1 MNQESLKLTPRQ
13 LRRPCDASKLPFR
26 DTTEVEP
33 VGEVLGQQR
42 AKQALEFGLKIR
54 RPGYNIFVAGETGT
68 GKLTYTR
75 KVIEGQAA
83 QEPRPQDWCYVYNF
97 KKPSQP
103 RAISLPAGLGKQFVR
118 DMEDM
123 VNSLKK
129 EVPKAFDSENSQ
141 KKKTLLWQQFEQESE
156 LLYQQLE
163 KMANQKGFSLHRTSE
178 GFVSVPLLNGEP
190 LTEEE
195 YNKLDPGT
203 RRDLEKDSSYLQEK
217 LVEMVSKL
225 KKLEKKYQQK
235 EKQLEGQ
242 MALLAIGH
250 LLADLKDKYRQY
262 HQVVE
267 YIKGIQEDI
276 INNLESFKEPE
287 KDEVG
292 EQLAFLL
299 GAKKGEDPY
308 EKYKVNLLVDSSE
321 VKGAPVVYEPN
332 PTFTNLIGRIEYQ
345 NELGVLSTDHT
356 KIKAGALH
364 RANGGYLILQVK
376 DVLANPA
383 AWEALKRVLRNGEI
397 RIENPTDHQGVAVIT
412 TLQPEPIPVQ
422 VKVVLTGSLE
432 YYQLL
437 HEYDEDFPKLFKIR
451 AEFDDELVRSEE
463 NERAMAGF
471 IAAQCQRNDLKPF
484 AASGVA
490 RIIEYSSRLA
500 EHQDKLSARF
510 NEIVEIIFEA
520 EAWATLA
527 GAERVE
533 AEHVETAIKE
543 KVYRSNLY
551 EEKLGEL
558 LAQGVILLD
567 TSGSKVGQI
576 NGLAVLDTGDY
587 SFGKPSRITANTYL
601 GEEGII
607 NIEREVRLSGRIHD
621 KGVMIL
627 AGYLGARYAHRVP
640 LCLSASLCFEQNYDG
655 VDGDSASAA
664 ELYALLSSLANVPLR
679 QDLAVTGSVNQK
691 GEIQPIGGINE
702 KIEGFYYTCKARG
715 LTGTQGVIMPVQ
727 NVPNL
732 MLNEEVVEAVA
743 AGRFHLYAI
752 STIDQGLE
760 LLTGLPAA
768 EIHQRVEAQLQKY
781 YNIISE
787 MGDN

>member
-1 MNQESLKLTPRQ
+1 
-13 LRRPCDASKLPFR
+13 
-26 DTTEVEP
+26 
-33 VGEVLGQQR
+33 
-42 AKQALEFGLKIR
+42 
-54 RPGYNIFVAGETGT
+54 
-68 GKLTYTR
+68 
-75 KVIEGQAA
+75 
-83 QEPRPQDWCYVYNF
+83 
-97 KKPSQP
+97 
-103 RAISLPAGLGKQFVR
+103 
-118 DMEDM
+118 
-123 VNSLKK
+123 
-129 EVPKAFDSENSQ
+129 
-141 KKKTLLWQQFEQESE
+141 
-156 LLYQQLE
+156 
-163 KMANQKGFSLHRTSE
+163 
-178 GFVSVPLLNGEP
+178 
-190 LTEEE
+190 
-195 YNKLDPGT
+195 
-203 RRDLEKDSSYLQEK
+203 
-217 LVEMVSKL
+217 
-225 KKLEKKYQQK
+225 
-235 EKQLEGQ
+235 
-242 MALLAIGH
+242 
-250 LLADLKDKYRQY
+250 
-262 HQVVE
+262 
-267 YIKGIQEDI
+267 
-276 INNLESFKEPE
+276 
-287 KDEVG
+287 
-292 EQLAFLL
+292 
-299 GAKKGEDPY
+299 
-308 EKYKVNLLVDSSE
+308 LLVDSSE
-321 VKGAPVVYEPN
+321 VQGAPVIYEPN

-412 TLQPEPIPVQ
+412 TLQPEPIPLQ
-422 VKVVLTGSLE
+422 VKVILTGSLE

-451 AEFDDELVRSEE
+451 AEFDEELVRNEE
-463 NERAMAGF
+463 NEKAMAGF
-471 IAAQCQRNDLKPF
+471 IAAQCQKNGLKPF
-484 AASGVA
+484 APSGVGQ
-490 RIIEYSSRLA
+490 IIEYSSRLA
-500 EHQDKLSARF
+500 EHQEKLSARF

-520 EAWATLA
+520 EAWASLA
-527 GAERVE
+527 GAARVE
-533 AEHVETAIKE
+533 ADHVRTAIRE
-543 KVYRSNLY
+543 KIYRSNLY

-567 TSGSKVGQI
+567 TSGSKVGQV

-621 KGVMIL
+621 KGVLIL
-627 AGYLGARYAHRVP
+627 SGYLGERYARRIP

-655 VDGDSASAA
+655 VDGDSASSA

-727 NVPNL
+727 NLPNL

-760 LLTGLPAA
+760 LLTGMPAA
-768 EIHQRVEAQLQKY
+768 EVHQRVEGQLEKY
-781 YNIISE
+781 FKIISE